1 MTNPIEQVLVFEKA
15 TGRVVSSGTTQ
26 LPQSL
31 VSETLDVLVG
41 AQARP
46 GRHMLRAALLL
57 KYR

>member
-26 LPQSL
+26 LPHSL
-31 VSETLDVLVG
+31 VSDTVDVLVG

-46 GRHMLRAALLL
+46 GASYVGRLCC
-57 KYR
+57 